1 MRDSNRIDS
10 FCKKLAQYWKDVPDW
25 RFGQLISNVYGASG
39 IRDPFFAEEDETLEL
54 FEKFFDK
61 PKDVLVILMGKSGS
75 GKSSVGQELVDRGY
89 RKIITTTTRPP
100 RYGEVNAK
108 DYTFVDDETFEKF
121 KANGYFVETRE
132 YETTEGVWKYGSA
145 VKSFENVTN
154 KEVVILTPDAIPDVV
169 PILRKNNKAYVV
181 VYLKADDNVLR
192 KRLYERGDASEE
204 IERRLK
210 ADDYDFM
217 KAGVWSDFNIPV
229 DGKTVEQITDTI
241 CGIVDKKMG
250 LNNN

>member
-1 MRDSNRIDS
+1 MRDPNRIDS
-10 FCKKLAQYWKDVPDW
+10 FCKKLAQYWKNVPDW

-39 IRDPFFAEEDETLEL
+39 VRDPFFAEEDETLEL

-181 VYLKADDNVLR
+181 VYLKADGNVLR

>member
-1 MRDSNRIDS
+1 MRDPNRIDS
-10 FCKKLAQYWKDVPDW
+10 FCKKLAQYWKNVPDW
-25 RFGQLISNVYGASG
+25 RFGQLISNVYGTSG
-39 IRDPFFAEEDETLEL
+39 VRDPFFAEEDETLAL

-61 PKDVLVILMGKSGS
+61 PKDVLVILIGKSGS

-100 RYGEVNAK
+100 RDGEVNAK

-132 YETTEGVWKYGSA
+132 YKTTEGVWKYGSA

-217 KAGVWSDFNIPV
+217 KADVWSDFNIPV
-229 DGKTVEQITDTI
+229 EGKTVEQIADTI
-241 CGIVDKKMG
+241 CGLVDRKMG

>member
-1 MRDSNRIDS
+1 MRDPNRIDS
-10 FCKKLAQYWKDVPDW
+10 FCKKLAQYWKNVPDW

-54 FEKFFDK
+54 FEKFFYK
-61 PKDVLVILMGKSGS
+61 PKDVLVILIGKSGS

-100 RYGEVNAK
+100 RDGEVNAK
-108 DYTFVDDETFEKF
+108 DYTLVDDETFEKF

-132 YETTEGVWKYGSA
+132 YETTEGIWKYGSA

-154 KEVVILTPDAIPDVV
+154 KEVVILTPDAIPDVI
-169 PILRKNNKAYVV
+169 PILRKNNKAYIV

-217 KAGVWSDFNIPV
+217 KAAVWSDFNIPV
-229 DGKTVEQITDTI
+229 EGKTVEQIADTI
-241 CGIVDKKMG
+241 CGLVDKKMG